1 MTTARY
7 LVSGVEQ
14 PTQFKFGVM
23 AGAGAKVAFENN
35 IYFFPAVYYSLKG
48 YKVTLNNPSYPPTEL
63 AKNNN
68 TTIHTIEFAPL
79 IHIDLSKN
87 PSHLFIRLGPS
98 VDFAFYGTEKFDT
111 SDQGGLITR
120 KMLFDYTAYGRIT
133 ASANIH
139 LGYQMK
145 NGFMIFAQY
154 VYGLGSFNNADYGPS
169 IKHRIL
175 GISAGWLFGEVH
187 PKPHTHM
194 PRFQY
199 MK

>member
-1 MTTARY
+1 MVLRISFVFLVIFSSIVGRAQLRFALFGGPQMTTARY
-7 LVSGVEQ
+7 LVSRVEQ
-14 PTQFKFGVM
+14 PTQFKFGAM

-111 SDQGGLITR
+111 SDQGG
-120 KMLFDYTAYGRIT
+120 
-133 ASANIH
+133 
-139 LGYQMK
+139 
-145 NGFMIFAQY
+145 FA
-154 VYGLGSFNNADYGPS
+154 
-169 IKHRIL
+169 
-175 GISAGWLFGEVH
+175 EV
-187 PKPHTHM
+187 
-194 PRFQY
+194 
-199 MK
+199 